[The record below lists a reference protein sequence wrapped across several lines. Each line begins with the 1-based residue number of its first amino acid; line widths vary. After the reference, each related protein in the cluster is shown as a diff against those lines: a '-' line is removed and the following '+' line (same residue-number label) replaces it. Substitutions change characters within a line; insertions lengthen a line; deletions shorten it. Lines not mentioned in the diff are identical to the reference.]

1 MPTDRF
7 PFVTLALILVN
18 VVGYVLAVHHGGSL
32 ISGPD
37 VHEIVKYGAIP
48 YALTHPGEH
57 CGLATVQGLVT
68 TQTIACQGQTG
79 VTGAPT
85 GVLPTWETIFTGMF
99 MHASILHIGG
109 NMLFLWIFGN
119 NVEVAM
125 TAVWRFAPVSIIIV
139 WPAAK
144 SATLATLILV
154 APAAE
159 AADRVVAGCNRK
171 SVQLL
176 SVSRPSGKR
185 PALLSGALAA
195 GAAGPPKP
203 PRPEPGVGTRQPL
216 SPDPDVAW

>member
-18 VVGYVLAVHHGGSL
+18 VVGYVLAVQHGGSL

-79 VTGAPT
+79 VTRAPT

-119 NVEVAM
+119 NVEDSM
-125 TAVWRFAPVSIIIV
+125 GRF
-139 WPAAK
+139 K
-144 SATLATLILV
+144 YLAFYLV
-154 APAAE
+154 GGIA
-159 AADRVVAGCNRK
+159 
-171 SVQLL
+171 
-176 SVSRPSGKR
+176 
-185 PALLSGALAA
+185 ALALQVA
-195 GAAGPPKP
+195 VSPTT
-203 PRPEPGVGTRQPL
+203 GVDISGHVGHLHGRRCT
-216 SPDPDVAW
+216 